1 MTFDNAQGK
10 GDQEFELVHDD
21 EGTLEY
27 APKYAKL
34 AKIVYVIIL
43 CVCFRVVT
51 FSSIHHLS
59 IYFPANFGEDITQ
72 IYYIGLKGEFTK
84 ATRTGV
90 VNAVYE
96 ARPMLKDHKQDVKD
110 GAGFAQGPQF

>member
-1 MTFDNAQGK
+1 M
-10 GDQEFELVHDD
+10 
-21 EGTLEY
+21 
-27 APKYAKL
+27 
-34 AKIVYVIIL
+34 
-43 CVCFRVVT
+43 T

>member
-1 MTFDNAQGK
+1 MTFDNTQGK

-43 CVCFRVVT
+43 FVPT
-51 FSSIHHLS
+51 FFVFAL
-59 IYFPANFGEDITQ
+59 
-72 IYYIGLKGEFTK
+72 GL
-84 ATRTGV
+84 
-90 VNAVYE
+90 
-96 ARPMLKDHKQDVKD
+96 
-110 GAGFAQGPQF
+110 